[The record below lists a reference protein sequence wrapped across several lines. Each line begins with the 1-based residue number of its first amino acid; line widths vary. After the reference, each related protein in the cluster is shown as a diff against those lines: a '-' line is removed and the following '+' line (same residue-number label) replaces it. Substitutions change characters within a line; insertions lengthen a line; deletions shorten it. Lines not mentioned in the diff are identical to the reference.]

1 MKKLIL
7 LSILLIVGCDNS
19 TEPEEFNSSFN
30 VRILNNM
37 SDTIKVVISLANYGL
52 IAPDDTSIYKSI
64 YMGENEVYL
73 NDSLFTFDITGTYD
87 PPPPENCEIYY
98 LIEFYEHSFGGTTYD
113 AYHYSM
119 ENSNFDECW
128 WD

>member
-1 MKKLIL
+1 MKKLL
-7 LSILLIVGCDNS
+7 LIALLIVGCDNS

-30 VRILNNM
+30 VRVLNSM

-52 IAPDDTSIYKSI
+52 IAPDDTSVYKSI

-73 NDSLFTFDITGTYD
+73 NDSLFTFDMTGTYD